1 MRVPLEIPVVLRRV
15 KINGPAGVREIDGI
29 LDTGAVYTVI
39 AWDVAK
45 DIGYDPAIS
54 ERRMPIITANG
65 VIEAPLITVEAI
77 QLADLRAE
85 AVDVIC
91 HDIPEIAGIVGLLG
105 LSFLQHFR
113 TLIDYTTGVLEIS
126 AGTPATE
133 AVQRC
138 QGSSDSNSDQ
148 LL

>member
-1 MRVPLEIPVVLRRV
+1 MRVQLEIPIVLRRV
-15 KINGPAGVREIDGI
+15 KINGPAGVREIDVI

-54 ERRMPIITANG
+54 ERRMPIVTANG
-65 VIEAPLITVEAI
+65 VIEAPLITVESI

-91 HDIPEIAGIVGLLG
+91 HDIPEIAGIEGLLG
-105 LSFLQHFR
+105 LSFLRRFR
-113 TLIDYTTGVLEIS
+113 TLIDYTTGTLEITV
-126 AGTPATE
+126 G
-133 AVQRC
+133 R
-138 QGSSDSNSDQ
+138 
-148 LL
+148 